1 MRLLLLE
8 SSSSFSRALGAVAA
22 FVLSQPTLTQALPA
36 ESTAKASSGITLM
49 TGTLCVV
56 AWIVVAIW
64 LHRRVAN
71 RALVRERQLREFL
84 AIVSHDLRA
93 PLANVQ
99 GFLEIALHS
108 RLDDEQRES
117 ILRALA
123 NARRAGSLVANLLQD
138 AALEAKASALK
149 KSSVQVNDV
158 VTAVAEWAGAAA
170 ELKKIRLAVHLGN
183 GLPAVFADSLGL
195 SRVLANLIDNA
206 VKFSPEG
213 TVVKVATGL
222 REELVWIAV
231 EDSGPG
237 LPHASSQ
244 NLFQPFY
251 RSPTHP
257 QHGGTGLGLYIV
269 QRLVEEMDGRIHVE
283 RLPGRGCR
291 FTVLLPAVRDA
302 LAAQAS
308 GDSQSRCIGTKVP
321 SAQVA

>member
-1 MRLLLLE
+1 MRLSFLE
-8 SSSSFSRALGAVAA
+8 SSPSFSRALGPVAA
-22 FVLSQPTLTQALPA
+22 FVLSQPSLTQAVSA
-36 ESTAKASSGITLM
+36 ESTANSYSGLTLM
-49 TGTLCVV
+49 AGTLCVV
-56 AWIVVAIW
+56 AWIVVAVW

-84 AIVSHDLRA
+84 AIVSHDLRT

-99 GFLEIALHS
+99 GFLEIVLHS

-123 NARRAGSLVANLLQD
+123 NARRASSLVANLLHD
-138 AALEAKASALK
+138 AALEAKASPLNKA
-149 KSSVQVNDV
+149 SVQVNDV
-158 VTAVAEWAGAAA
+158 VAAVAQWAAAAA
-170 ELKKIRLAVHLGN
+170 ELKRIRLALHLDN
-183 GLPAVFADSLGL
+183 GLPAVFADPLAL

-222 REELVWIAV
+222 REELVWMAV

-237 LPHASSQ
+237 LPHGSSH

-251 RSPTHP
+251 RFSTHS
-257 QHGGTGLGLYIV
+257 QNGGTGLGLYIV
-269 QRLVEEMDGRIHVE
+269 RQLLGEMNGRIHVE
-283 RLPGRGCR
+283 RLPGCGSR

-302 LAAQAS
+302 LAAEAFR
-308 GDSQSRCIGTKVP
+308 DSQSRCIGTKL
-321 SAQVA
+321 SGAQVA

>member
-1 MRLLLLE
+1 M
-8 SSSSFSRALGAVAA
+8 A
-22 FVLSQPTLTQALPA
+22 
-36 ESTAKASSGITLM
+36 
-49 TGTLCVV
+49 GTLCVV
-56 AWIVVAIW
+56 AWIVVAVW

-99 GFLEIALHS
+99 GFLEIVLHS
-108 RLDDEQRES
+108 RLDDEQRET

-123 NARRAGSLVANLLQD
+123 NARRAGSLVANLLHD
-138 AALEAKASALK
+138 AALEAKASPLK

-213 TVVKVATGL
+213 TVVEVATGL
-222 REELVWIAV
+222 RGELVWIAV

-251 RSPTHP
+251 RSSTHP

-269 QRLVEEMDGRIHVE
+269 QRLVGEMDGRIHVE
-283 RLPGRGCR
+283 RLPGRGSR

>member
-1 MRLLLLE
+1 M
-8 SSSSFSRALGAVAA
+8 A
-22 FVLSQPTLTQALPA
+22 
-36 ESTAKASSGITLM
+36 
-49 TGTLCVV
+49 GTLCVV

-99 GFLEIALHS
+99 GFLEIVLHS

-138 AALEAKASALK
+138 AALEAKASPLK

-158 VTAVAEWAGAAA
+158 VAAVVEWAGAAA

-251 RSPTHP
+251 RSSTHP

-269 QRLVEEMDGRIHVE
+269 QRLVVEMDGRIHVE
-283 RLPGRGCR
+283 RLPGRGSR

>member
-22 FVLSQPTLTQALPA
+22 FVLSQPSLTQALSA
-36 ESTAKASSGITLM
+36 ESTASSSSGVTLM
-49 TGTLCVV
+49 AGTLCIV

-99 GFLEIALHS
+99 GFLEIVLHS

-138 AALEAKASALK
+138 AALEAKASPLK

-158 VTAVAEWAGAAA
+158 VAAVAEWAGAAA

-283 RLPGRGCR
+283 RLPGRGSR

>member
-1 MRLLLLE
+1 M
-8 SSSSFSRALGAVAA
+8 AA
-22 FVLSQPTLTQALPA
+22 FVLSQPSLTQALPA
-36 ESTAKASSGITLM
+36 ESTAKASSGTTLM
-49 TGTLCVV
+49 AGTLCVV

-99 GFLEIALHS
+99 GFLEIVLHS

-123 NARRAGSLVANLLQD
+123 NARRAGSLVANLLHD
-138 AALEAKASALK
+138 AALEAKASPFK

-251 RSPTHP
+251 RSSTHP

-269 QRLVEEMDGRIHVE
+269 QRLVGEMDGRIHVE
-283 RLPGRGCR
+283 RLPGRGSR

>member
-1 MRLLLLE
+1 M
-8 SSSSFSRALGAVAA
+8 A
-22 FVLSQPTLTQALPA
+22 
-36 ESTAKASSGITLM
+36 
-49 TGTLCVV
+49 GTLCVV
-56 AWIVVAIW
+56 AWIVVAVW

-99 GFLEIALHS
+99 GFLEIVLHS

-123 NARRAGSLVANLLQD
+123 NARRAGSLVANLLHD
-138 AALEAKASALK
+138 AALEAKASPLK

-158 VTAVAEWAGAAA
+158 VAAVAEWAGAAA

-269 QRLVEEMDGRIHVE
+269 QRLVVEMDGRIHVE
-283 RLPGRGCR
+283 RLPGRGSR

>member
-1 MRLLLLE
+1 M
-8 SSSSFSRALGAVAA
+8 AA
-22 FVLSQPTLTQALPA
+22 FVLSQPSLTQALPA
-36 ESTAKASSGITLM
+36 ESTAKASSGTTLM
-49 TGTLCVV
+49 AGTLCVV

-123 NARRAGSLVANLLQD
+123 NARRAGSLVANLLHD
-138 AALEAKASALK
+138 AALEAKASPFK

-251 RSPTHP
+251 RSSTHP

-269 QRLVEEMDGRIHVE
+269 QRLVGEMDGRIHVE
-283 RLPGRGCR
+283 RLPGRGSR

>member
-269 QRLVEEMDGRIHVE
+269 QRLVGEMDGRIHVE
-283 RLPGRGCR
+283 RLPGRGSR

>member
-1 MRLLLLE
+1 M
-8 SSSSFSRALGAVAA
+8 AA
-22 FVLSQPTLTQALPA
+22 FVLSQPSLTQALPA
-36 ESTAKASSGITLM
+36 ESTASSSSGITLM
-49 TGTLCVV
+49 AGTLCVV

-123 NARRAGSLVANLLQD
+123 NARRAGSLVANLLHD
-138 AALEAKASALK
+138 AALEAKASPLK

-206 VKFSPEG
+206 VKFSAEG

-244 NLFQPFY
+244 RLFQPFY
-251 RSPTHP
+251 RSPSHP

-269 QRLVEEMDGRIHVE
+269 QRLVGEMDGRIHVE
-283 RLPGRGCR
+283 RLPGRGSR